1 VLVHKKTELENNN
14 EGSSESSFFNTV
26 RRNKLIA
33 AWVADRLALQV
44 KDRQRY
50 TRNLLLFS
58 ILNFRTSRLIGY
70 ISKDFEQAGIKITEK
85 EIKDKVSD
93 IARSIKTGPRQVK

>member
-1 VLVHKKTELENNN
+1 MNS
-14 EGSSESSFFNTV
+14 GSEEFSESSFFNTV
-26 RRNKLIA
+26 RRNKLVA
-33 AWVADRLALQV
+33 SWVADRLALQV

-50 TRNLLLFS
+50 MRSLLLFS

-85 EIKDKVSD
+85 EIKDKISD
-93 IARSIKTGPRQVK
+93 ITKSMKAGPRQVQ